1 MIKGVIR
8 ELMRGIEITAE
19 PRNLHSRALE
29 DTSETCRGCAG
40 GGGRRFLKLFRKYVR
55 LAHEVKMV
63 LVWSLLF

>member
-40 GGGRRFLKLFRKYVR
+40 GGTGRDRTIFK
-55 LAHEVKMV
+55 AIEEICQAGT
-63 LVWSLLF
+63 